1 VGGTV
6 VGLGAA
12 TTVVLRN
19 NGGDDLTVSVNG
31 SFTFAT
37 PLSAFASYAVTVF
50 TQPANGQV
58 CTVTNSSGSGTVVA
72 NNIDTVRVSCATVFT
87 TAGSGLPGLGDAPG
101 EEAVFWGT
109 SGIATDAAGNL
120 YVADYF
126 NNVVRKITPAGAV
139 STLAGSGLPGY
150 AEGTGTAASFH
161 FAGVGT
167 SVAGAAVDAAGSN
180 IYVADT
186 INHAIRKITSA
197 GVVTTL
203 AGSGTPGFVNGT
215 GNAASFNNPQG
226 VAVDAGGNVYVADS
240 GNHAIR
246 KIDSGG
252 AVTTL
257 AGSGTPGFNNATG
270 VAAQF
275 NSPQGVVVDGTGNV
289 YVGDAGNGRI
299 RKITPA
305 GAVTTFAG
313 AGGSGYKDATGAAA
327 IFNSPQSLAL
337 DGSGNLYVADSGNNV
352 VRMITQAGVVSTLAG
367 ASSFAFA
374 DGPVTTARFN
384 LLHGLAVD
392 GSGNVIVADWGNRR
406 IRRISASPF
415 TYTVGGYLVGL
426 GSSKTVVLQ
435 NNLGNDLTL
444 GSNGVFRFATALAT
458 ATSYSVTIKTQ
469 PAGQT
474 CTLAGGT
481 GGFTTGNVF
490 TVKINCAAVSTLAG
504 QATGGYTDA
513 TGTAAQFRFN
523 PVLTVDSTGIAVDA
537 SGNVYVADTFN
548 NAIRKITSA
557 GVVTTLAGST
567 AGLSGFVDATGTAAR
582 FFNPRGVAV
591 DGSGN
596 VYVGDTSN
604 NAVRKI
610 TPAGVVSTFAGS
622 TVGTFGYVDD
632 VGTAA
637 RFRLPRGLAFDGA
650 GNLYVADHDN
660 NVIRVITPLGVVSTF
675 AGNNGLPG
683 NLSGTGTAARFN
695 GPSGVAVDP
704 SGNVYVA
711 DATSSTVRKITPAG
725 VVTTLAGSPQT
736 FTQPGYIDSTG
747 TGAEVSGPG
756 GVAVDAAGTVYVADY
771 GTHHIRRI
779 NPAGTVTTLAGT
791 GAAGYV
797 DDNGAIAQFHLPGG
811 IAVDSSGTLYVVDM
825 FNNAVRKIA
834 Q

>member
-37 PLSAFASYAVTVF
+37 ALNAFASYTVTVS

-87 TAGSGLPGLGDAPG
+87 TAGSGISGLGDAPG
-101 EEAVFWGT
+101 EEAVFFGP
-109 SGIATDAAGNL
+109 SGAAMDAAGNL
-120 YVADYF
+120 YIADYF
-126 NNVVRKITPAGAV
+126 NNVVRKMTPAGAV

-150 AEGTGTAASFH
+150 TEGTGTAAAFH

-167 SVAGAAVDAAGSN
+167 SIAGAAVDAAGSN

-226 VAVDAGGNVYVADS
+226 VAVDAGNVYVADS

-415 TYTVGGYLVGL
+415 TYRVGGYLVGL
-426 GSSKTVVLQ
+426 GGGKTVVLQ
-435 NNLGNDLTL
+435 NNAGDDLTL
-444 GSNGVFRFATALAT
+444 GSNGLFRFATALAT
-458 ATSYSVTIKTQ
+458 ATGYSVAVKTQ

-474 CTLAGGT
+474 CTVAGGT

-490 TVKINCAAVSTLAG
+490 TVKVNCAAVSTLAG
-504 QATGGYTDA
+504 QPTGGYTDA

-523 PVLTVDSTGIAVDA
+523 PVLTVDSTGIAVDGL
-537 SGNVYVADTFN
+537 GNVYVADTFN
-548 NAIRKITSA
+548 NAIRKITSG

-567 AGLSGFVDATGTAAR
+567 AGQSGFVDATGTAAR

-591 DGSGN
+591 DSLGN
-596 VYVGDTSN
+596 VYVGDTGN
-604 NAVRKI
+604 NAIRVI
-610 TPAGVVSTFAGS
+610 ASGGAVSTVAGS
-622 TVGTFGYVDD
+622 TAGTFGYVDD
-632 VGTAA
+632 IGTAA
-637 RFRLPRGLAFDGA
+637 RFRLPRGVALDGS
-650 GNLYVADHDN
+650 GNLYVADTGN
-660 NVIRVITPLGVVSTF
+660 NVIRKIVIASGAVSTF
-675 AGNNGLPG
+675 AGNNALPG
-683 NLSGTGTAARFN
+683 NLSGTGTAARFD
-695 GPSGVAVDP
+695 GPSGVAVD
-704 SGNVYVA
+704 GARNVYVA